1 MFGLRSLEGLGAA
14 EVVSTQYVYPSFSIR
29 FDTNFENL
37 VKVKGT
43 KNELQECENWFLNH
57 PHLQPYIKHLE
68 VWVPVWEMK
77 STQRDQSFSTIEVP
91 HEQRPHFL
99 YRPSQSPRSIG
110 SVGRLEESS
119 NISLAYRPAT
129 TNAALDEIF
138 NYAKSLFPEACALTI
153 EGGHCKKPRKIRF
166 FNDPLNMSLSQD
178 LFDMVHP
185 RLPILPNV
193 STLILKGA
201 WNIIREATDFNTV
214 SRALPN
220 LREWH
225 CAYDKPK
232 TNAYTSICAVLR
244 HFPRTIVHLNLCLEG
259 LYGKEVS
266 TLHKWQ
272 KIYPASHIC
281 VDLGLVAP
289 QLESITYTGRVC
301 ASLFKSAQRKAAL
314 GTRDIPRLKSIDIV
328 VKNCC
333 REDCFI
339 WNDGTGIN
347 NWDFIQ
353 RFQKLVTEGARAL
366 ELYPYLS
373 FLRIRYID
381 LDSPNPLMNP
391 YFQFQGNAVDTS
403 AKSTC
408 MGVWNEEILGLMR
421 NARPG
426 FEFHDLGDDLGV
438 EFEARSKARPRAIDL
453 GRYAELAETGL
464 G

>member
-1 MFGLRSLEGLGAA
+1 M
-14 EVVSTQYVYPSFSIR
+14 
-29 FDTNFENL
+29 
-37 VKVKGT
+37 
-43 KNELQECENWFLNH
+43 NH

-77 STQRDQSFSTIEVP
+77 STQRDQSFAIKEVP
-91 HEQRPHFL
+91 QEQRPHIL
-99 YRPSQSPRSIG
+99 YRAAQSTWPIG
-110 SVGRLEESS
+110 SVGRLEESN
-119 NISLAYRPAT
+119 NITLAYRPAT
-129 TNAALDEIF
+129 ANAALNEILI
-138 NYAKSLFPEACALTI
+138 YAKSLFPEACALTI

-166 FNDPLNMSLSQD
+166 LGNAVCSHPSE
-178 LFDMVHP
+178 LFFP
-185 RLPILPNV
+185 RLPILPNIT
-193 STLILKGA
+193 TLILKGA
-201 WNIIREATDFNTV
+201 WNIIREATDFYTI

-232 TNAYTSICAVLR
+232 TDAYSSMCEVLH

-266 TLHKWQ
+266 SLHKWQ
-272 KIYPASHIC
+272 KIYPANHIC
-281 VDLGLVAP
+281 LDLGQIAP

-301 ASLFKSAQRKAAL
+301 ASLFKSAQLKAAF
-314 GTRDIPRLKSIDIV
+314 GTRDLPRLKSMDIV

-333 REDCFI
+333 RADSFV

-353 RFQKLVTEGARAL
+353 RFEKLVTEGVRAL

-381 LDSPNPLMNP
+381 LDSPNPLLNP
-391 YFQFQGNAVDTS
+391 YFQFQGKSVDKS

-408 MGVWNEEILGLMR
+408 MGVWNDEILGLLR
-421 NARPG
+421 SARPQV
-426 FEFHDLGDDLGV
+426 EFHDVGE
-438 EFEARSKARPRAIDL
+438 EFGADFEGRPKTRPRTINF
-453 GRYAELAETGL
+453 GFYAELAETGL
-464 G
+464 